1 MIDVKE
7 NVETKVVEPDFEN
20 EVLITPLVNIYE
32 TENDFTLVA
41 DMPGVSKSNINI
53 KYEDSFLTIYGR
65 VENTNINKKYVLKET
80 SCGNYFRKFKL
91 SNSID
96 SDKIEASMENGQL
109 SVLLPK
115 NDRAKAK
122 TISIK

>member
-115 NDRAKAK
+115 NDRVKAK